1 MVMAIRKT
9 LPMILMACM
18 TLGAHAAELPTT
30 LIVGFQAGGG
40 LDSVARALANELN
53 KTGKHK
59 IVVENKPGASG
70 MMAID
75 AVRNASRNSALL
87 VIMPG
92 GSITMTPHTNK
103 HFQYDPQKDLVPVA
117 RLATYTLGVAVSPD
131 VNAATLAQFLK
142 LADNSQKLAAYGTA
156 GIGLSP
162 HFVGETIAKQ
172 SRVNLVHVP
181 YKGAGPAIND
191 ALGKQIPAVISTVP
205 SLLPMVR
212 DGRLK
217 LLATTGT
224 HRDKHAPGVPTLKE
238 LGYQGWLLK
247 SGLVFLLQLLCL
259 PMQLKSGTPPL
270 TTRSIQSHC
279 TIPLPYKVFCRHPCR
294 PATSGI
300 WCYTITQCG
309 VKPYQTLATHFQ
321 TERIPIKP

>member
-1 MVMAIRKT
+1 MLTVIRKT
-9 LPMILMACM
+9 LPMILAASM
-18 TLGAHAAELPTT
+18 TLGAQAAELPTT
-30 LIVGFQAGGG
+30 LVVGFQAGGG

-59 IVVENKPGASG
+59 VIVENKPGASG

-75 AVRNASRNSALL
+75 AARNSRNNALL

-103 HFQYDPQKDLVPVA
+103 HFKYDPQKDLVPVA

-131 VNAATLAQFLK
+131 VNAATLSQFLT
-142 LADNSQKLAAYGTA
+142 LAGNSQKLAAYGTA

-162 HFVGETIAKQ
+162 HFIGQAIAEQ
-172 SRVNLVHVP
+172 SKVNLVHVP

-191 ALGKQIPAVISTVP
+191 ALGKQIPAVISTIP

-217 LLATTGT
+217 LLATTGA
-224 HRDKHAPGVPTLKE
+224 HRDTHAPDTPTLKE
-238 LGYQGWLLK
+238 LGY
-247 SGLVFLLQLLCL
+247 SGLEIEEWFGILA
-259 PMQLKSGTPPL
+259 
-270 TTRSIQSHC
+270 
-279 TIPLPYKVFCRHPCR
+279 
-294 PATSGI
+294 PATMSSETAKQWNTAINDALNSKALHETLTLQGFLPAPMSAGDFRDLVLHDYAMWGKALKNSGN
-300 WCYTITQCG
+300 T
-309 VKPYQTLATHFQ
+309 FSN
-321 TERIPIKP
+321 

>member
-1 MVMAIRKT
+1 MLMLIRKT
-9 LPMILMACM
+9 LPMFLAASM

-30 LIVGFQAGGG
+30 LVVGFQAGGG

-59 IVVENKPGASG
+59 VIVENKPGASG
-70 MMAID
+70 IMAID
-75 AVRNASRNSALL
+75 AVRNSRNNALL

-103 HFQYDPQKDLVPVA
+103 HLKYDPQKDLVPVA

-131 VNAATLAQFLK
+131 VNAATLSQFLK
-142 LADNSQKLAAYGTA
+142 LAGNSQKLAAYGTA

-162 HFVGETIAKQ
+162 HFIGETIAEQ
-172 SRVNLVHVP
+172 SKVNLVHVP

-217 LLATTGT
+217 LLATTGG
-224 HRDKHAPGVPTLKE
+224 HRDKHAPDAPTLKE
-238 LGYQGWLLK
+238 LGY
-247 SGLVFLLQLLCL
+247 SGLEIEEWFGILA
-259 PMQLKSGTPPL
+259 
-270 TTRSIQSHC
+270 
-279 TIPLPYKVFCRHPCR
+279 
-294 PATSGI
+294 PATMSSETVKQWNTAINDALNSKSLHDTLTLQGFLPAPMSAGDFRNLVLHDYAMWGKALRNSGN
-300 WCYTITQCG
+300 T
-309 VKPYQTLATHFQ
+309 FSN
-321 TERIPIKP
+321 

>member
-238 LGYQGWLLK
+238 LGYP
-247 SGLVFLLQLLCL
+247 GLAIEEWFGILA
-259 PMQLKSGTPPL
+259 
-270 TTRSIQSHC
+270 
-279 TIPLPYKVFCRHPCR
+279 
-294 PATSGI
+294 PATMSSDAVKKWNTAINNALNSKSLHDTLTLQGFLPAPMSAGDFRDLVLHDYAMWGKALSNSGN
-300 WCYTITQCG
+300 T
-309 VKPYQTLATHFQ
+309 FSN
-321 TERIPIKP
+321 

>member
-1 MVMAIRKT
+1 MLMAIRKT

-18 TLGAHAAELPTT
+18 TWGAHATELPTT
-30 LIVGFQAGGG
+30 LVVGFQAGGG

-103 HFQYDPQKDLVPVA
+103 HFQYDPEKDLVPVA

-142 LADNSQKLAAYGTA
+142 LAHDSQKLAAYGTA

-162 HFVGETIAKQ
+162 HFVGETIAEQ

-217 LLATTGT
+217 LLATTGA
-224 HRDKHAPGVPTLKE
+224 HRDKHAPDVPTLKE
-238 LGYQGWLLK
+238 LGYP
-247 SGLVFLLQLLCL
+247 GLAIEEWFGILA
-259 PMQLKSGTPPL
+259 
-270 TTRSIQSHC
+270 
-279 TIPLPYKVFCRHPCR
+279 
-294 PATSGI
+294 PATMSSETVKQWNTAINNALNSKALHDTLTLQGFLPAPMSASDFRELVLHDYVMWGKALSNSGN
-300 WCYTITQCG
+300 T
-309 VKPYQTLATHFQ
+309 FSN
-321 TERIPIKP
+321 